1 MRRSIVLA
9 TSDFLTLGP
18 LGRRAD
24 RAGFDRIWTTETPT
38 RDALVRALVL
48 GLQTERIGWASGI
61 AYAFT
66 RAPLALAATVA
77 DIDIAL
83 GGRFSVGLG
92 AGTRGMRRTWFGLD
106 DFDQPAS
113 RLGEYAALLRAA
125 WAADTSLQFDG
136 TYYRASYHQFAGR
149 RRSVPIWG
157 SGLNPAML
165 TVAGRHFDGVALHP
179 LTSQRAYLTDVA
191 LPAVARGAQ
200 GRPRRPQIAVWK
212 ITSVDDDPD
221 TAGLRARRSLAMY
234 FSTPSYAP
242 VADHSGWGRVA
253 ERVRSAFREHG
264 PVWTALAEL
273 IPGSMVEDFCL
284 AGPPAEVAARCRDL
298 ETEYAHLG
306 VDELVFQTPLDDDGS
321 AAGEPRRSTAP
332 PSPSSPS
339 SPSSTAINLTAI
351 IDALAPAAV
360 RLPERDGKD
369 HTHDAC

>member
-179 LTSQRAYLTDVA
+179 LTSQRAYLTW
-191 LPAVARGAQ
+191 PCPPSRGARRAAHAAPRSPS
-200 GRPRRPQIAVWK
+200 GRSPRSTTIPIPPACAPDAPWRCTSRPRATPRWP
-212 ITSVDDDPD
+212 T
-221 TAGLRARRSLAMY
+221 TADGAGSPNGCGRRSGN
-234 FSTPSYAP
+234 T
-242 VADHSGWGRVA
+242 GRC
-253 ERVRSAFREHG
+253 G
-264 PVWTALAEL
+264 
-273 IPGSMVEDFCL
+273 
-284 AGPPAEVAARCRDL
+284 
-298 ETEYAHLG
+298 
-306 VDELVFQTPLDDDGS
+306 
-321 AAGEPRRSTAP
+321 RRS
-332 PSPSSPS
+332 PS
-339 SPSSTAINLTAI
+339 
-351 IDALAPAAV
+351 
-360 RLPERDGKD
+360 
-369 HTHDAC
+369 